1 MKRKIAAIL
10 AADVAGYSRLVAED
24 EEETLTRL
32 AAFRQV
38 FDDFVG
44 RFGGRIF
51 NTAGDS
57 VMCEFDSAVEAVRCA
72 IDIQESL
79 RTRNRD
85 YPVNRRLQ
93 FRIGITI
100 GDVVERGGDLL
111 GDGVNIA
118 ARLESLAEPGG
129 ICVSR
134 SVHEAVANKIAVPFR
149 DIGEREVKNIPNRVH
164 AFVVAWPGL
173 SPELKPEDRTGR
185 APAPRPRRGKAWAAL
200 GAGAL
205 AAAGIAFLTLRPT
218 PPAPPPTAQQAQ
230 VPAQPP
236 ETPRPTTQAG
246 PAPQPQGQPSPG
258 QRAQV
263 PAKPEAPKEM
273 AQADPQAQ
281 GGQPSQQGSPPTPA
295 DPAEA
300 FQKLAQQGGIV
311 PDPKTAPELYHNARL
326 HEARGDAGQA
336 RRAYQALARLGH
348 EHIDPHLRYAA
359 LLRVQDGRAGAREV
373 YSALLR
379 EKPTRAAALVHAL
392 QFEGAERR
400 AKIEAFAAQNDDYAP
415 AYYLLADE
423 YSEDRIGTQ
432 SLTDR
437 RFEFEALE
445 SFLKADADRRLTS
458 FFLDRSML
466 AQWLDKARKRKE
478 ANEAFFQSART
489 KPTASF
495 RRANTGWIAAIQ
507 LPEPATALAV
517 RVGEAGEFRATG
529 FLPSIDQRTGKP
541 MPNPSLE
548 LPADQARTTLY
559 VRYDDTS
566 GHTAGPFPIAFDPSA
581 ALAAAQRE
589 VLERFPGAW
598 VAFRPD
604 MPNVLY
610 FTQLVA
616 NRCAIEHAE
625 MGLDEGLLVVD
636 IPIPDCDEAAPHAIP
651 ADAKTYLPLPK
662 DVRAVSVQLTY
673 VDGTQSDVRTFRR

>member
-10 AADVAGYSRLVAED
+10 AADVAGYSRLVSED

-85 YPVNRRLQ
+85 IPAGRRLQ

-173 SPELKPEDRTGR
+173 TPELKPEDRAGR
-185 APAPRPRRGKAWAAL
+185 APAPGPKRGKAVALSAA
-200 GAGAL
+200 AL
-205 AAAGIAFLTLRPT
+205 AAAGIAFLALRPA

-230 VPAQPP
+230 APVKPP
-236 ETPRPTTQAG
+236 EAPRPTTQAG
-246 PAPQPQGQPSPG
+246 PAPQPQQATG
-258 QRAQV
+258 QRAQA
-263 PAKPEAPKEM
+263 PTRPEAPKET
-273 AQADPQAQ
+273 AQADPQVQ
-281 GGQPSQQGSPPTPA
+281 GGQTPAQQGSPPTPA

-359 LLRVQDGRAGAREV
+359 LLRVQDGRAGAREAF
-373 YSALLR
+373 SALLR
-379 EKPTRAAALVHAL
+379 EKPTRAAALAHAL

-400 AKIEAFAAQNDDYAP
+400 AKVEAFAAQNPDYAP
-415 AYYLLADE
+415 AHYLLAE
-423 YSEDRIGTQ
+423 EHSEDRIGTQ

-437 RFEFEALE
+437 RLEFDALE
-445 SFLKADADRRLTS
+445 RFLEADAEGRLTP
-458 FFLDRSML
+458 FFLDQSVL
-466 AQWLDKARKRKE
+466 SQWLDKAKKRKE
-478 ANEAFFQSART
+478 ATQAFFQGAQT

-495 RRANTGWIAAIQ
+495 QRANTGWIAAFH

-517 RVGEAGEFRATG
+517 RVGETGEFKATG
-529 FLPSIDQRTGKP
+529 FLPAVDQRTGKP

-548 LPADQARTTLY
+548 LPADQPKSTLY
-559 VRYDDTS
+559 VRYDDAT
-566 GHTAGPFPIAFDPSA
+566 GRTAGPFPIVFDPSA

-604 MPNVLY
+604 RPNVLY
-610 FTQLVA
+610 FTHLVA

-625 MGLDEGLLVVD
+625 MGLDEGPLAID
-636 IPIPDCDEAAPHAIP
+636 IPIPECDEANPHAVP
-651 ADAKTYLPLPK
+651 VDAETSRPLPQG
-662 DVRAVSVQLTY
+662 VRAVSVQLTY
-673 VDGTQSDVRTFRR
+673 VDGTKSGVRTFRR

>member
-32 AAFRQV
+32 GAFRQV
-38 FDDFVG
+38 FDDFVQ

-85 YPVNRRLQ
+85 LPPGRRLQ

-134 SVHEAVANKIAVPFR
+134 SVHEAVANKISVPFR

-173 SPELKPEDRTGR
+173 NPELKPEDRAGR
-185 APAPRPRRGKAWAAL
+185 TPAPARRRGKAWAAL

-205 AAAGIAFLTLRPT
+205 AAAGIAFLVLRPA
-218 PPAPPPTAQQAQ
+218 PPAPPPATGQQAQ
-230 VPAQPP
+230 APAKPP
-236 ETPRPTTQAG
+236 ETARQTTQAS
-246 PAPQPQGQPSPG
+246 PVPQPQGQQALPTQQDPPAQQGPAQQSP
-258 QRAQV
+258 
-263 PAKPEAPKEM
+263 
-273 AQADPQAQ
+273 AQAQAQ
-281 GGQPSQQGSPPTPA
+281 PPA
-295 DPAEA
+295 NPAEA

-326 HEARGDAGQA
+326 HEARGEAGQA
-336 RRAYQALARLGH
+336 RRAYQALALLGH

-373 YSALLR
+373 YSGLMR

-400 AKIEAFAAQNDDYAP
+400 AKVEAFAAANPDYAP
-415 AYYLLADE
+415 AHYLLADE
-423 YSEDRIGTQ
+423 HSEDRIGTQ
-432 SLTDR
+432 TLTDR
-437 RFEFEALE
+437 RLEFDALE
-445 SFLKADADRRLTS
+445 RFLEADAEGRLVP
-458 FFLDRSML
+458 FFLDQSVL
-466 AQWLDKARKRKE
+466 SQWLDKARKRKE
-478 ANEAFFQSART
+478 ATEAFFQGAQA

-495 RRANTGWIAAIQ
+495 QRANTGWIAAIH
-507 LPEPATALAV
+507 LPEAATALAV
-517 RVGEAGEFRATG
+517 RVGEAGEFKATG
-529 FLPSIDQRTGKP
+529 FLPTVDQRTGKP

-548 LPADQARTTLY
+548 MPADQPKATLY
-559 VRYDDTS
+559 VRYDDAT
-566 GHTAGPFPIAFDPSA
+566 GRTAGPFPIAFDPQVV
-581 ALAAAQRE
+581 LAAAQRE

-604 MPNVLY
+604 LPNLLT
-610 FTQLVA
+610 FTHLVS
-616 NRCAIEHAE
+616 NRCAIERAE
-625 MGLDEGLLVVD
+625 MGLDEGPLAID
-636 IPIPDCDEAAPHAIP
+636 IPIPPCDEENPHAIP

-662 DVRAVSVQLTY
+662 GVRAVSVQLTY
-673 VDGTQSDVRTFRR
+673 ADGTQSDVRTFRR